1 VAPASGTP
9 GLQITLAGM
18 AYLHNNGKLF
28 RYRLHGVDDHWI
40 ESAQSTVRYPALRPG
55 HYRFQAYGIN
65 DSGVNSAAPVELAF
79 TVQPPWWQTPWAVFA
94 ACLLLGFLVVCVWS
108 IRLRMVLA
116 RQRLLEGAVRSRT
129 ATVEKQKAEIE
140 QLLIEARQASQAKS
154 AFLANMSHEIR
165 TPLNGVVGMADL
177 LILADTLQ
185 SEQQAQ
191 ALTLRKSALDLLHL
205 LNDLLDMAKIEAGKL
220 TLELAPF
227 ALDDCLHSVAN
238 LMSGLAAEK
247 GLTLVVDAGPTHPA
261 LLGDS
266 HRLRQVLTN
275 LISNA
280 IKFSTHGA
288 VTLRVRSVSC
298 RPNHACVEFAVEDQ
312 GIGIPAD
319 RLEAV
324 FGAFEQAE
332 SSTSRRFGGS
342 GLGLAICQQL
352 VGKMGG
358 SIQVESAVGKGSRF
372 FFTLELE
379 QLPALPAAA
388 NAPTPAATLPTA
400 LRILLC
406 EDNKVNQ
413 RVATRM
419 LETLGHQVTIAGD
432 GRAAVDLFRQSSFD
446 VVLMDLMMPE
456 VDGVE
461 ATRRIRELEEPGAP
475 RVPIVALTASAFRE
489 DIDRC
494 RTAGMDGFVSKP
506 FVRQSLVDEVARV
519 LTTPKP

>member
-1 VAPASGTP
+1 
-9 GLQITLAGM
+9 
-18 AYLHNNGKLF
+18 
-28 RYRLHGVDDHWI
+28 
-40 ESAQSTVRYPALRPG
+40 
-55 HYRFQAYGIN
+55 
-65 DSGVNSAAPVELAF
+65 
-79 TVQPPWWQTPWAVFA
+79 
-94 ACLLLGFLVVCVWS
+94 
-108 IRLRMVLA
+108 MVLA

-177 LILADTLQ
+177 LLLADTLE

-191 ALTLRKSALDLLHL
+191 ALPLRKSALDLLHL

-220 TLELAPF
+220 SLELAPF
-227 ALDDCLHSVAN
+227 ALDDCLNSVAN

-247 GLTLVVDAGPTHPA
+247 GLTLIVDAGPAPTA

-288 VTLRVRSVSC
+288 ITLRVRSVPC
-298 RPNHACVEFAVEDQ
+298 RANHACVEFAVEDH

-319 RLEAV
+319 RLQAI
-324 FGAFEQAE
+324 FAAFEQAE

-342 GLGLAICQQL
+342 GLGLAICQEL
-352 VGKMGG
+352 VAKMGG
-358 SIQVESAVGKGSRF
+358 AIHVESEVGKGSRF
-372 FFTLELE
+372 SFTLELE
-379 QLPALPAAA
+379 HLPALPTAAA
-388 NAPTPAATLPTA
+388 DAPPPATTLTPT

-419 LETLGHQVTIAGD
+419 LETLGHHVTIAAD
-432 GRAAVDLFRQSSFD
+432 GRAAVDHFRQSSFD

-461 ATRRIRELEEPGAP
+461 ATLRIRELEEPGAP

-489 DIDRC
+489 DIERC
-494 RTAGMDGFVSKP
+494 RKAGMDGFLSKP